1 MVKGIRDVELA
12 LGDGIKGP
20 RPSEIKNK
28 EIARKSLVAACDIEE
43 GAILCAD
50 NLAIKR
56 PGDGMSPYAYWQLLG
71 QPAKHSYL
79 EGEPIY
85 E

>member
-1 MVKGIRDVELA
+1 M
-12 LGDGIKGP
+12 
-20 RPSEIKNK
+20 
-28 EIARKSLVAACDIEE
+28 AACDIEK
-43 GAILCAD
+43 GAILCTD

-71 QPAKHSYL
+71 QPAKRAYQA
-79 EGEPIY
+79 GEPIR